1 MGRLRG
7 WTAGTL
13 AFLMLAAATATAT
26 AQDGSSAA
34 LRRAVTCA
42 EIDFALS
49 LENGDKAAFAER
61 IHPDARFIGEGVSR
75 GREAVIDAW
84 SVFFSAGGPS
94 LTWRPMIVEV
104 LDSGDLALSHG
115 PYRLQ
120 AIAEDG
126 SAIEQW
132 GTFNSTW
139 QRQADGRWQVV
150 FDAGSP
156 AAKPFPEEIT
166 QLILEPAGA
175 CDPATLQ

>member
-7 WTAGTL
+7 LMAGTL
-13 AFLMLAAATATAT
+13 ALLALAAAA
-26 AQDGSSAA
+26 AQDEASEE

-49 LENGDKAAFAER
+49 VEKGDKAAFAER
-61 IHPDARFIGEGVSR
+61 IHPDARFIGADVSR
-75 GREAVIDAW
+75 GRDAVVDAW
-84 SVFFSAGGPS
+84 SVFFSAGGPRLS
-94 LTWRPMIVEV
+94 WRPMIVEV
-104 LDSGDLALSHG
+104 LGSGDLALSRG

-120 AIAEDG
+120 AVAEDG

-156 AAKPFPEEIT
+156 AATPFPEEIR

-175 CDPATLQ
+175 CDAATMR